1 MANVLAIVCS
11 RIVRA
16 TLATR
21 SSEIK
26 EEITLLLENA
36 MEENHDRQ
44 SNNLSRGDRER
55 VLNYRSGSFIK
66 NTYDQSRYRLEFY
79 QD

>member
-1 MANVLAIVCS
+1 
-11 RIVRA
+11 
-16 TLATR
+16 
-21 SSEIK
+21 
-26 EEITLLLENA
+26 